1 MKKKIFMTAAVLSC
15 TLGLLAGCGSEKSSS
30 SSVSESAETV
40 DIKTGNEESSSVE
53 SSSVDSSSTADTS
66 SDKASSESI
75 SSSADKEE
83 EPEIIDV
90 GVKPGESSSAKDESS
105 QAMEKDSSSKE
116 SESSSGKD
124 DKPADGSFSEADLYV
139 TLNGNRLTGGDD
151 FLPYVDKMGKKARIE
166 EGQACLEGGY
176 DTNYYYDPDLTVYTI
191 AKGGKQLIYDIYITG
206 EAFPNDRGVTVGKTT
221 REEVGRLYGTPSSEH
236 PAADDYVNGKN
247 TLSFEYEND
256 VVSGITYSY
265 GLE

>member
-15 TLGLLAGCGSEKSSS
+15 AFGLLAACGSEKQSS
-30 SSVSESAETV
+30 SSVSESTETV
-40 DIKTGNEESSSVE
+40 DIKTGNEESSSTE
-53 SSSVDSSSTADTS
+53 SSSAENSSTASNS
-66 SDKASSESI
+66 SDKTSSES
-75 SSSADKEE
+75 SSSSSDKEE
-83 EPEIIDV
+83 QPEIIDV
-90 GVKPGESSSAKDESS
+90 GVKPGESGKQE
-105 QAMEKDSSSKE
+105 EGRN
-116 SESSSGKD
+116 ESSSVEKESSSVPEED
-124 DKPADGSFSEADLYV
+124 NKPADGSFSEADLYV

-176 DTNYYYDPDLTVYTI
+176 DTNYYYDSDLTVYTI
-191 AKGGKQLIYDIYITG
+191 AKDGKQLIYDIYITG

>member
-15 TLGLLAGCGSEKSSS
+15 TLGLLAACGSEKSSS
-30 SSVSESAETV
+30 SSVSESTETV
-40 DIKTGNEESSSVE
+40 DIKTGNEENSSAE
-53 SSSVDSSSTADTS
+53 SSSVANTS
-66 SDKASSESI
+66 SDKDSSESR
-75 SSSADKEE
+75 SSSSDKEE
-83 EPEIIDV
+83 QPEIIDV

-105 QAMEKDSSSKE
+105 QATEKDSSSKE

-151 FLPYVDKMGKKARIE
+151 FLTYVDKMGKKARIE

-221 REEVGRLYGTPSSEH
+221 REEIGRLYGEPSSEH